1 MRPLRYLMLLECLL
15 FGSLALPQSNIPSL
29 DARDTSPSVS
39 LEQGTIVGTATI
51 VNAASPTVHK
61 FLGVP
66 FAESP
71 PKRFAPSE
79 PVKKSKDTILAQKW
93 SPKCIENAM
102 PGTLVDDA
110 EQSEDCLYLNVYVPN
125 TATRNKA
132 VMFWIYGGNLQF
144 GNAGQ
149 PNYDGSY
156 FAASQDVIVV
166 SANYRT
172 NAFGFSNS
180 PEIPIKERNSGFLDQ
195 RLALQ
200 WVQQNIEAFGGD
212 PEKVTIF
219 GESSGASSVDRLLTA
234 PPSPLPYRAAILQ
247 SGQASVSV
255 ASGGDGPA
263 SWRSLVK
270 LLGCNG
276 STSELDCVRKADA
289 LKIRSLVMD
298 KGLIFTPVND
308 GVTQL
313 ATPQIISRSFGHAAP
328 VPMLIGSNG
337 LEASLFLQPVFK
349 ELYESKS
356 ANATYEA
363 LAATLGDQAAAF
375 IRKEVVSK
383 TSKGAVALF
392 YALSQIASDILYK
405 CPASLVSKASASAG
419 NPTWRY
425 LFNGTFPNTQAPLI
439 LPEYGLTSV
448 GAFHSSEIP
457 IVFGTYGEFDK
468 YAPSTADEIALKSAN
483 LREIVDIRPFYRPS
497 PLSSE
502 TTIVW
507 SFAEA
512 YKTFMASRFDGTE
525 RWYINDAANYGK
537 TKLIEKLTS
546 DLAAA
551 SNVAAA
557 DDQQWQARI
566 GTWNARGTILGTVTF
581 FKQSRTSFKS
591 SCKYF
596 SNGKLGHSIG
606 QRPGWLTAAPTLTDR
621 ISPTI
626 STPDGYSCTKTVTEI
641 MCNLV
646 TGRHGP
652 AFVTHIRCNSWA
664 NTRTTDKKPSP
675 SPTLA
680 SPKFSENTLRCNKSG
695 QAPNPNAITY
705 AAQSFLRDL
714 VVKNQDNGYYWSND
728 RLEGKKVPLTGL
740 LPA

>member
-1 MRPLRYLMLLECLL
+1 MLLESLL
-15 FGSLALPQSNIPSL
+15 FGSLALPQSNVPSL
-29 DARDTSPSVS
+29 DARDASPSVS

-71 PKRFAPSE
+71 PKRFAPPE
-79 PVKKSKDTILAQKW
+79 PVKKSQDTILARKW
-93 SPKCIENAM
+93 SPKCIENAL
-102 PGTLVDDA
+102 PGPLVDDA
-110 EQSEDCLYLNVYVPN
+110 EQSEDCLYLNVYVPD
-125 TATRNKA
+125 TATTNKA

-149 PNYDGSY
+149 ANYDGSP

-180 PEIPIKERNSGFLDQ
+180 PEIPTKQRNSGFLDQ

-200 WVQQNIEAFGGD
+200 WVQENIQAFGGD
-212 PEKVTIF
+212 PKKVTIF

-276 STSELDCVRKADA
+276 STSELECVRKVDA
-289 LKIRSLVMD
+289 LKIRSLVLE
-298 KGLIFTPVND
+298 KGLVFTPIND

-313 ATPQIISRSFGHAAP
+313 ATPQIFSRSFGHAAP

-356 ANATYEA
+356 ANATYEG
-363 LAATLGDQAAAF
+363 LAGLLGDQAAAF

-392 YALSQIASDILYK
+392 YALSQVASDILYK
-405 CPASLVSKASASAG
+405 CPASLVSKASAAAG

-425 LFNGTFPNTQAPLI
+425 LFNGTYPNTQAPLI

-457 IVFGTYGEFDK
+457 IVFGTYGEFEK
-468 YAPSTADEIALKSAN
+468 YAPSTSNEIALNK
-483 LREIVDIRPFYRPS
+483 
-497 PLSSE
+497 PL
-502 TTIVW
+502 
-507 SFAEA
+507 F
-512 YKTFMASRFDGTE
+512 
-525 RWYINDAANYGK
+525 
-537 TKLIEKLTS
+537 
-546 DLAAA
+546 
-551 SNVAAA
+551 
-557 DDQQWQARI
+557 
-566 GTWNARGTILGTVTF
+566 
-581 FKQSRTSFKS
+581 
-591 SCKYF
+591 
-596 SNGKLGHSIG
+596 
-606 QRPGWLTAAPTLTDR
+606 
-621 ISPTI
+621 
-626 STPDGYSCTKTVTEI
+626 
-641 MCNLV
+641 
-646 TGRHGP
+646 
-652 AFVTHIRCNSWA
+652 
-664 NTRTTDKKPSP
+664 
-675 SPTLA
+675 
-680 SPKFSENTLRCNKSG
+680 
-695 QAPNPNAITY
+695 
-705 AAQSFLRDL
+705 
-714 VVKNQDNGYYWSND
+714 
-728 RLEGKKVPLTGL
+728 
-740 LPA
+740 

>member
-1 MRPLRYLMLLECLL
+1 MRPFRYLMLLECLL
-15 FGSLALPQSNIPSL
+15 LGSLALPQSNIPSL
-29 DARDTSPSVS
+29 DARDASPSVS

-71 PKRFAPSE
+71 PKRFAPPE
-79 PVKKSKDTILAQKW
+79 PVKKSKDKILAQKW
-93 SPKCIENAM
+93 SPKCIENAA
-102 PGTLVDDA
+102 PGPLVDDA
-110 EQSEDCLYLNVYVPN
+110 EQSEDCLYLNVYVPD
-125 TATRNKA
+125 TATSNKA
-132 VMFWIYGGNLQF
+132 VMFWIYGGDLQF

-149 PNYDGSY
+149 PNYDGSP

-180 PEIPIKERNSGFLDQ
+180 PEIPARQRNSGFLDQ

-200 WVQQNIEAFGGD
+200 WVQENIQAFGGD
-212 PEKVTIF
+212 PKKVTIF

-270 LLGCNG
+270 LLGCDG
-276 STSELDCVRKADA
+276 SASELDCVRKADA

-298 KGLIFTPVND
+298 KGLVFTPIND

-313 ATPQIISRSFGHAAP
+313 ATPQIISRSSGHAAP

-337 LEASLFLQPVFK
+337 LEASLFLQPLFK

-356 ANATYEA
+356 ANATYEG
-363 LAATLGDQAAAF
+363 LAGLLGDQAAGF

-392 YALSQIASDILYK
+392 YALSQVASDILCK

-425 LFNGTFPNTQAPLI
+425 LFNGTYPNTQAPLI

-468 YAPSTADEIALKSAN
+468 YAPSTADEIALTRKKHSSVAN
-483 LREIVDIRPFYRPS
+483 GQYYIPDRGQQGDNHIAHERA
-497 PLSSE
+497 
-502 TTIVW
+502 T
-507 SFAEA
+507 A
-512 YKTFMASRFDGTE
+512 RFDLSFTDISGCLTVHDSESCLCYAIE
-525 RWYINDAANYGK
+525 RSPSVEVGRRERPPLDHSDGLFSPGQEIRLDDDGYVALDALSPHPRLSPSSIRRSQSYPS
-537 TKLIEKLTS
+537 LILDGDGPCPPEEEEETS
-546 DLAAA
+546 QSTAQRA
-551 SNVAAA
+551 
-557 DDQQWQARI
+557 Q
-566 GTWNARGTILGTVTF
+566 
-581 FKQSRTSFKS
+581 KQ
-591 SCKYF
+591 
-596 SNGKLGHSIG
+596 L
-606 QRPGWLTAAPTLTDR
+606 QDPTAQLTD
-621 ISPTI
+621 
-626 STPDGYSCTKTVTEI
+626 DVL
-641 MCNLV
+641 NLLLQ
-646 TGRHGP
+646 
-652 AFVTHIRCNSWA
+652 HI
-664 NTRTTDKKPSP
+664 TRTWYV
-675 SPTLA
+675 TLLVA
-680 SPKFSENTLRCNKSG
+680 WLR
-695 QAPNPNAITY
+695 
-705 AAQSFLRDL
+705 
-714 VVKNQDNGYYWSND
+714 
-728 RLEGKKVPLTGL
+728 
-740 LPA
+740 